1 MDGDTRQYTYIRMN
15 VSMYGKMYGYTVS
28 YLNLSAMIVL
38 KEYHNVNHPVKKVML
53 HNTVQLPSYIKI
65 NINSV
70 YYCRM
75 NDGYSTLD

>member
-1 MDGDTRQYTYIRMN
+1 MVGWRQYTYIRMN
-15 VSMYGKMYGYTVS
+15 VSMYGKTYDYAVS
-28 YLNLSAMIVL
+28 YLNLSTVLVL
-38 KEYHNVNHPVKKVML
+38 KERSNVNHPVKEVML
-53 HNTVQLPSYIKI
+53 RNTVQLPSYIKI